1 LYSSKLKFGFRVD
14 ANATVGTGHLME
26 LISLVG
32 ALKMK
37 INFEP
42 VFIISKDEFSEQR
55 LRKAEISNIYNLN
68 EDADEKSEINSIL
81 EIMNREECNIL
92 ILNLLYKSKDY
103 YEELHQSIDKTCV
116 ILDDGEF
123 VNIPATLVIN
133 FSIMQNP
140 DCYKGLGPL
149 SLIGPEYVPLD
160 ESILSGNPIEIR
172 NNVKKI
178 FVNQGGGDPY
188 GLTFKI
194 VSALNKSHLRQAV
207 CVLVGGA
214 FRERYEE
221 KLEHLKREEIYNCK
235 FYSNIS
241 HDQVFDLMESADLAI
256 TAAGNTLYELAYF
269 GIPSVVICHHEKHN
283 DVAKAFEKHEA
294 VINLGIGDR
303 LNEDD
308 IADTVTNII
317 NDYDRRKYLSGNM
330 KELVD
335 GKGVQRVADKLLEVV
350 F

>member
-14 ANATVGTGHLME
+14 ANTTVGTGHLME

-32 ALKMK
+32 ALKKK

-42 VFIISKDEFSEQR
+42 VFIISKDGFSEQR
-55 LRKAEISNIYNLN
+55 LRKSEINNIYNVP
-68 EDADEKSEINSIL
+68 EDADEKSEIKSIL

-92 ILNLLYKSKDY
+92 VFNLLNKSKDY
-103 YEELHQSIDKTCV
+103 YEELHQSIEKTCI
-116 ILDDGEF
+116 ILDDGEL
-123 VNIPATLVIN
+123 VNKPATLAIN
-133 FSIMQNP
+133 FSIIQNP
-140 DCYKGLGPL
+140 DYYNGLGPL
-149 SLIGPEYVPLD
+149 CLIGPEYAPLD
-160 ESILSGNPIEIR
+160 ESILSGKPIEIR
-172 NNVKKI
+172 NNVKRI
-178 FVNQGGGDPY
+178 FINQGGGDPY

-194 VSALNKSHLRQAV
+194 ISALNNLHLNQDM

-214 FRERYEE
+214 FRDGYLE
-221 KLEHLKREEIYNCK
+221 KMECLKRKKFNNCK

-241 HDQVFDLMESADLAI
+241 HDRVFGLMESADLAI
-256 TAAGNTLYELAYF
+256 TAAGNMLYELAYF

-308 IADTVTNII
+308 IAGTVTNII